1 MSRVFRTLQPIVLA
15 SASPRRKEFLQD
27 MGLTFSC
34 VRPGGLEPQPLP
46 GEDPAHYAQR
56 AADSKSLAVARLYP
70 GQLVIGADTVVAPQE
85 GPLTVFGKPADAAEA
100 LHMLKALNGRSH
112 NVISALCVVLP
123 EPCLEPCPLPLPA
136 DQPAPQAQPKG
147 TPEQSIV
154 RLHRTTQVNF
164 HHWPEAVLAAY
175 VATGEPMDKAGAYA
189 IQGQGAFLVESIH
202 GSWSSVVGL
211 PLAELMDILVRAK
224 VIAQL

>member
-1 MSRVFRTLQPIVLA
+1 MSRVFRTLHPIVLA

-56 AADSKSLAVARLYP
+56 AADCKSLAVARRYP
-70 GQLVIGADTVVAPQE
+70 QQLVIGADTVVAPPQ
-85 GPLTVFGKPADAAEA
+85 GGVFGKPADVAEA
-100 LHMLKALNGRSH
+100 LHMLQSLSGCSH
-112 NVISALCVVLP
+112 TVISALCVVLP
-123 EPCLEPCPLPLPA
+123 AGLAVPDSQP
-136 DQPAPQAQPKG
+136 DQQQGPQ
-147 TPEQSIV
+147 EQTIL
-154 RLHRTTQVNF
+154 RLHRATRVTF
-164 HHWPEAVLAAY
+164 HKWPDEVLAAY

-189 IQGQGAFLVESIH
+189 IQGQGAFLVDSIE

-211 PLAELMDILVRAK
+211 PLAELMDLLLRVKA
-224 VIAQL
+224 IAPLS